1 MIKILIADDQRLMCD
16 GLKSMLEL
24 QSDFSVVGTACNG
37 EGALALAQELK
48 PDLVLL
54 DIRMPRMD
62 GVETVLRLKKN
73 CPDLKT
79 VMLTTFNDEDYIMDA
94 MANGADGYL
103 LKDME
108 AGELIQ
114 AVYQTLKGQIVMPAA
129 VADNLK
135 KGLMRI
141 KGRKQAQEGLK
152 AGSFTPREIEIA
164 QMLADGFNNSQ
175 IATALYLSEGT
186 VRNYVS
192 GIYEKL
198 GTTDRVRAVV
208 LLKERGL

>member
-37 EGALALAQELK
+37 EEALALAQELK

-152 AGSFTPREIEIA
+152 AGNFTPREIEIT